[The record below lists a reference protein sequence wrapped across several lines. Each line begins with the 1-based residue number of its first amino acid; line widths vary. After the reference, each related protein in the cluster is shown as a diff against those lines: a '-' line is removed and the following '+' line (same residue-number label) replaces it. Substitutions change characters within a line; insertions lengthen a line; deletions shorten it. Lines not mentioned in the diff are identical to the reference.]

1 MKKPA
6 DQHTSK
12 MRSQTKTFPAVRPN
26 PCVSISLLFGC
37 ILIAFT
43 AQTFSADAC
52 GGNVHTSTNLLGG
65 NMPRAAAPTDQKT
78 TLREVIDWKA
88 DSLSKAAGGARP
100 RKSFRLFD
108 GALIDVGASDESF
121 QWPDRE
127 PARYSDFPG
136 SRSWA
141 GPDATRQPQGLRLFK
156 WSWK

>member
-1 MKKPA
+1 MKA
-6 DQHTSK
+6 
-12 MRSQTKTFPAVRPN
+12 N

-43 AQTFSADAC
+43 TQTLSADAC
-52 GGNVHTSTNLLGG
+52 DGKANASTNLLGC
-65 NMPRAAAPTDQKT
+65 NMANAAAPTDPKT
-78 TLREVIDWKA
+78 ILQEDIDQKA
-88 DSLSKAAGGARP
+88 DSLSKTANGARP

-108 GALIDVGASDESF
+108 GALIVAGASNESF

-127 PARYSDFPG
+127 PTGFSDFSS